1 MVKLNV
7 RTREVGAVAT
17 AATSG
22 SVTVTTPTGGSLD
35 VVTPP
40 AAPGFSPL
48 DLIYASLA
56 SCLVISTKMA
66 AVRQGVQ
73 DRLGDVRVQVT
84 GEKAHEGPSRIERF
98 DIVFDISGDLTSD
111 EKQALMHAA
120 EGEICTVSNTLQ
132 GAPVLTARHV

>member
-7 RTREVGAVAT
+7 RMRETGAVAT
-17 AATSG
+17 AATNG
-22 SVTVTTPTGGSLD
+22 SVAVTTPTGGSLD

-40 AAPGFSPL
+40 STPGFSPL

-56 SCLVISTKMA
+56 SCLAISTKMA

-73 DRLGDVRVQVT
+73 DRLGDVRITLT
-84 GEKAHEGPSRIERF
+84 GEKAHEGPSRIARF
-98 DIVFDISGDLTSD
+98 DIVFEISGDLTDD

-120 EGEICTVSNTLQ
+120 EGDICTISNTLQ
-132 GAPVLTARHV
+132 GAPILTAQLG

>member
-7 RTREVGAVAT
+7 RTRETGAVALAST
-17 AATSG
+17 TG
-22 SVTVTTPTGGSLD
+22 SVQVTTPTGGSLD

-40 AAPGFSPL
+40 SAPGFSPL
-48 DLIYASLA
+48 DLIYAALA

-73 DRLGDVRVQVT
+73 DRLGDVRVTVT

-98 DIVFDISGDLTSD
+98 DILFDIAGDLTD
-111 EKQALMHAA
+111 GEKQALMHAA
-120 EGEICTVSNTLQ
+120 EGEICTISNTLQ
-132 GAPVLTARHV
+132 GAPQLTARHT